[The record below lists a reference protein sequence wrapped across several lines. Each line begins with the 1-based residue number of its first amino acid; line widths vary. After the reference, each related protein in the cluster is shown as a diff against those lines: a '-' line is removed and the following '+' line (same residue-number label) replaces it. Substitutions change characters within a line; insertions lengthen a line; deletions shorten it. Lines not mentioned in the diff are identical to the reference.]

1 MSRRP
6 TIFLSAAEASGDR
19 HGAGL
24 VRALR
29 RRLPEARIL
38 GTAGPLMAAAGCEV
52 VADLT
57 AHASMVGGPFL
68 RLGYWFRTV
77 RRLQAAVRDV
87 RPDVLVPIDSPAL
100 NWHLCQAARSVGSSV
115 LYYIAPQV
123 WAWAPWRIHKVRRL
137 TDAVACIL
145 PFEEAYFQ
153 QRGVNARFVGHPLFD
168 MERGAGV
175 SPALCVPLAGSTEN
189 VKPSSP
195 DAGRMP
201 AGRAGETPAPRPD
214 LLHAWSEGT
223 WRIAVVPGSRRGEV
237 AGHMMPLL
245 TVVKSLAKRWPRAQF
260 TLAAHNDDIAE
271 IIRNACRDAGVSPA
285 LGVEGDCASS
295 GDKAKG
301 APNAG
306 GTPAS
311 HETPAPRIQLAVAQ
325 TNRVLADSHFGLI
338 KSGTVTLEAAAAGLP
353 MIIFYKTGPIP
364 ALLHRTIGQWRWAMP
379 TPFLSL
385 VNILAGRELVTEL
398 MPWRGN
404 PARLEAAALD
414 ALDDLGHLH
423 ELREDLLHLVHS
435 LQPHDEKTAADRT
448 ADMVVELLTKR
459 ATSDK

>member
-1 MSRRP
+1 MSKP

-19 HGAGL
+19 HGAAL

-68 RLGYWFRTV
+68 KLGYWFRTV
-77 RRLQAAVRDV
+77 KRLQAAVRDV

-100 NWHLCQAARSVGSSV
+100 NWHLCKAARSVGSAV

-123 WAWAPWRIHKVRRL
+123 WAWAPWRIKKVRRL

-145 PFEEAYFQ
+145 PFEENYFR

-168 MERGAGV
+168 RDTDAPSRGAD
-175 SPALCVPLAGSTEN
+175 VP
-189 VKPSSP
+189 PMQR
-195 DAGRMP
+195 DAGVPP
-201 AGRAGETPAPRPD
+201 ACPADVPSAAADVEGGLSSFNEQGNGTHNAGETPAPREGASATPD
-214 LLHAWSEGT
+214 LLEAWGEGT

-237 AGHMMPLL
+237 AGHIAPLL
-245 TVVKSLAKRWPRAQF
+245 TVIRSMSKRWPKAQF
-260 TLAAHNDDIAE
+260 ILAAHNDDIAT
-271 IIRNACRDAGVSPA
+271 IVRNACRTAN
-285 LGVEGDCASS
+285 VEID
-295 GDKAKG
+295 DVDT
-301 APNAG
+301 NARA
-306 GTPAS
+306 TI
-311 HETPAPRIQLAVAQ
+311 RLAVAQ
-325 TNRVLADSHFGLI
+325 TPRVLATSHFGLI
-338 KSGTVTLEAAAAGLP
+338 KSGTVTLEAAAVGLP
-353 MIIFYKTGPIP
+353 MVIFYKTGPIP

-404 PARLEAAALD
+404 PAHLD
-414 ALDDLGHLH
+414 AAVTDALADLGHLH
-423 ELREDLLHLVHS
+423 ELRDDLLTLTAPLH
-435 LQPHDEKTAADRT
+435 PHDNQNAADRT
-448 ADMVVELLTKR
+448 ADMVVEMLTR
-459 ATSDK
+459 TAATSH